1 MDALVVALVGIGGL
15 YVISEEKKKKEGFT
29 GHLQPQTYPVLEP
42 DVNQSDEDY
51 IQKYSNPNQTTDKLL
66 KKNNDPNEIVMSDQV
81 LNSTDSSKFK
91 HNNMVPFF
99 GASITGINLE
109 HNSQTLLDS
118 YTGAGS
124 QNNSKKEH
132 VPMFKP
138 EDNVQWAYGAPDS
151 SDFFKERQVLGN
163 AHNNTKPWQEQQVGP
178 GIGKGYS
185 ATGSGGF
192 NSGMEDRNDWMP
204 KTIDQ
209 LRVDTNPRTVG
220 ILTGL
225 EGPAQSKIT
234 NTGIEGTIE
243 KNRPNTDYVLG
254 PERFFTTTGAEIAP
268 TAHSNQMM
276 GHVNRPE
283 TNMEHY
289 GVGGSTNI
297 QKQKAPEKYSALAKN
312 PHNCSDYIGNAYI
325 NGAHATTKN
334 DNNVGSYYA
343 APNNRITTKSATEF
357 GIVGSVI
364 GSVMAPVLDMLR
376 PSRKENV
383 IGNIRESGNVQQHV
397 GGYYV
402 INPGDRPKTTI
413 KEMTTGEGNH
423 INVQGQREGVGAY
436 KVTEY
441 QPTINQRDT
450 TNVSEYGNPN
460 SNIQGMTQNE
470 PYNQQ
475 RNNVNKVQTEYTPS
489 GSENLF
495 NGNINAELCTN
506 RGVCNSRGL
515 APTAFSSSPSVN
527 TLGRV
532 NTATYK
538 QSLPDTERI
547 DSSMLNAF
555 KQNPYTHSLQTY

>member
-1 MDALVVALVGIGGL
+1 MDALVVALVGLGGL
-15 YVISEEKKKKEGFT
+15 YVIAEEKKAREGFT
-29 GHLQPQTYPVLEP
+29 EKLQPQTFPVFDPVVRKSE
-42 DVNQSDEDY
+42 DDY
-51 IQKYSNPNQTTDKLL
+51 IQKYDHPNQTTDKFLR
-66 KKNNDPNEIVMSDQV
+66 KHNAPNEIVMSDPV
-81 LNSTDSSKFK
+81 INPTDISKFK

-99 GASITGINLE
+99 GSSVKGINIE
-109 HNSQTLLDS
+109 NHSQTLLDS

-124 QNNSKKEH
+124 QDNSKKEQA
-132 VPMFKP
+132 PLFKP
-138 EDNVQWAYGAPDS
+138 EDNVQWAHGAPDS
-151 SDFFKERQVLGN
+151 SDFYQERQVLGN

-178 GIGKGYS
+178 GLGQGYS

-192 NSGMEDRNDWMP
+192 NSGMEDRKEWMP
-204 KTIDQ
+204 KTVDQ

-220 ILTGL
+220 KLNGL

-254 PERFFTTTGAEIAP
+254 PERFFTTTGSEIAP
-268 TAHSNQMM
+268 TAHSTQMM

-283 TNMEHY
+283 TNVEHY
-289 GVGGSTNI
+289 GIGGSTNI

-312 PHNCSDYIGNAYI
+312 PQNCSDYIGNAYI

-334 DNNVGSYYA
+334 DNNVDSYYA
-343 APNNRITTKSATEF
+343 APNNRVTTKNATEF

-423 INVQGQREGVGAY
+423 INVQAQHEGIGAY
-436 KVTEY
+436 KVTDF
-441 QPTINQRDT
+441 QPSINQRDT
-450 TNVSEYGNPN
+450 TNVSECGNPN
-460 SNIQGMTQNE
+460 SNVQGLPQQDAYMH
-470 PYNQQ
+470 Q
-475 RNNVNKVQTEYTPS
+475 RNNVNKGQMEYTPS
-489 GSENLF
+489 GNDNLF
-495 NGNINAELCTN
+495 NGNINAEMCTN
-506 RGVCNSRGL
+506 RGVCNARGL
-515 APTAFSSSPSVN
+515 APTVFSSSPSVN
-527 TLGRV
+527 TLGRM

-538 QSLPDTERI
+538 QSQPDTERI
-547 DSSMLNAF
+547 DCSLLDAF

>member
-1 MDALVVALVGIGGL
+1 MDALVVALVGLGGL
-15 YVISEEKKKKEGFT
+15 YVISEEKKKREGFT
-29 GHLQPQTYPVLEP
+29 DQIQPQTFPIFDPAVHK
-42 DVNQSDEDY
+42 SDDDY
-51 IQKYSNPNQTTDKLL
+51 IQKYDNPNQTTDKFL
-66 KKNNDPNEIVMSDQV
+66 KKNNAPNEIVMADPV
-81 LNSTDSSKFK
+81 INSTDLSTFK

-99 GASITGINLE
+99 GSSITGMSIEN
-109 HNSQTLLDS
+109 NSQTLLDS

-124 QNNSKKEH
+124 QDNSKTEQA
-132 VPMFKP
+132 PLFKP
-138 EDNVQWAYGAPDS
+138 EDNVQWAHGAPDS
-151 SDFFKERQVLGN
+151 SDFFKDRQVLGN

-178 GIGKGYS
+178 GLGQGYS

-192 NSGMEDRNDWMP
+192 NSGMEDRTDWLP
-204 KTIDQ
+204 KTVDQ

-234 NTGIEGTIE
+234 NSGIEGTIE

-268 TAHSNQMM
+268 TSHSTQMM

-283 TNMEHY
+283 TNAEHY
-289 GVGGSTNI
+289 GIGGTINN

-312 PHNCSDYIGNAYI
+312 PQHCSDYIGNAYI
-325 NGAHATTKN
+325 NGAHATTTN

-343 APNNRITTKSATEF
+343 APNNRVTTKNATEF
-357 GIVGSVI
+357 GIVGSII
-364 GSVMAPVLDMLR
+364 GSVM
-376 PSRKENV
+376 SRKENV
-383 IGNIRESGNVQQHV
+383 IGNLRESGNVQQHV

-423 INVQGQREGVGAY
+423 INVQAQREGIGAY
-436 KVTEY
+436 KVTDY
-441 QPTINQRDT
+441 QPTVNQRDT
-450 TNVSEYGNPN
+450 TNTSEYGNPN
-460 SNIQGMTQNE
+460 SNVQGLTQME
-470 PYNQQ
+470 SYIQQ
-475 RNNVNKVQTEYTPS
+475 RNNVNKVQTEHTPS

-506 RGVCNSRGL
+506 RGVCNTRGL

-527 TLGRV
+527 TLGNM

-538 QSLPDTERI
+538 QSQPDTNRI
-547 DSSMLNAF
+547 DSSMLDAF
-555 KQNPYTHSLQTY
+555 KKTPYTHSLQSY

>member
-450 TNVSEYGNPN
+450 TNVSDCGNPN
-460 SNIQGMTQNE
+460 SNVQGLHQTE

-475 RNNVNKVQTEYTPS
+475 RNNINKVQTEYTPS

-515 APTAFSSSPSVN
+515 APTVFSSSPSVN

-538 QSLPDTERI
+538 QSLPDTKRI